1 MFKSPHMQGHTC
13 ERSIRSSSFCQ
24 VPESSSS
31 LSCRPPGSSTDVS
44 EDWEKDFDLDMTE
57 EEVQLALSKMEDP
70 GEVSC
75 FNKRWIRV
83 GAWRFTDSRRVFVS
97 PAGWGVGELGVKRLC
112 GTKCPAFEAS
122 SRPRNHAYR
131 VLTLCPHHV
140 MTVVRGFSGPQW
152 LSCWVS
158 NRKTMASSAVWLQ
171 PSEGVA
177 TPVLLGVNPQLVAA
191 SRMLQLKDK
200 SPPLWGFT
208 AVGQKLFFFHFI
220 IIIFSFCQSSHFLV
234 RGPMSC
240 MMARTRD
247 AARHL
252 S

>member
-57 EEVQLALSKMEDP
+57 EEVQLALSKIEDP

-177 TPVLLGVNPQLVAA
+177 TRGWLVGCYSWRTRVPLCGGSPQWGRSCFFFILLL
-191 SRMLQLKDK
+191 
-200 SPPLWGFT
+200 
-208 AVGQKLFFFHFI
+208 LFFLFASQVTF
-220 IIIFSFCQSSHFLV
+220 
-234 RGPMSC
+234 
-240 MMARTRD
+240 
-247 AARHL
+247 
-252 S
+252 